1 LNHLK
6 DLLLEGL
13 SDLKIALDDNQVER
27 LLAYLMLLEK
37 WNKSYNLTAIHGLE
51 KMLNYHLLDSLAIYP
66 ALQHYRN
73 ALDVGSGAGLPGV
86 PLAIAMPDSNWTL
99 LDSNGKKTR
108 FIQQALAVCKVSNA
122 KVVKSRVQDYT
133 ATQPLDIIVSRAYAS
148 LGDFADNVAHLR
160 QADTLL
166 VTMKTGLDPQELKTL
181 DTIKHQ
187 IQASSIEEIELRVP
201 GIAEKRSLVIV
212 KPS

>member
-1 LNHLK
+1 M
-6 DLLLEGL
+6 
-13 SDLKIALDDNQVER
+13 DDNQVER
-27 LLAYLMLLEK
+27 LLDYLILLEK

-66 ALQHYRN
+66 ALQHYKN

-108 FIQQALAVCKVSNA
+108 FIQQALAVCKVNNA

-133 ATQPLDIIVSRAYAS
+133 APQPLDIIVSRAYAS
-148 LGDFADNVAHLR
+148 LGDFADSVAHLR

-187 IQASSIEEIELRVP
+187 IQASSIEEIELCVP

-212 KPS
+212 KPT

>member
-6 DLLLEGL
+6 LLLVEGL
-13 SDLKIALDDNQVER
+13 SDLKLWLDDNQIDR
-27 LLAYLMLLEK
+27 LLDYLILLEK

-66 ALQHYRN
+66 AVQHFKN
-73 ALDVGSGAGLPGV
+73 VLDVGSGAGLPGV

-133 ATQPLDIIVSRAYAS
+133 ATHPLDIIVSRAYAS
-148 LGDFADNVAHLR
+148 LGDFADSVAHLR

-187 IQASSIEEIELRVP
+187 IQASSIDEIELSVP

-212 KPS
+212 KGS

>member
-1 LNHLK
+1 
-6 DLLLEGL
+6 
-13 SDLKIALDDNQVER
+13 
-27 LLAYLMLLEK
+27 
-37 WNKSYNLTAIHGLE
+37 
-51 KMLNYHLLDSLAIYP
+51 
-66 ALQHYRN
+66 
-73 ALDVGSGAGLPGV
+73 
-86 PLAIAMPDSNWTL
+86 PDSNWTL

-122 KVVKSRVQDYT
+122 KVVQSRVQDYT
-133 ATQPLDIIVSRAYAS
+133 AQQPLDIIVSRAYAS
-148 LGDFADNVAHLR
+148 LGDFADSVAHLR

-166 VTMKTGLDPQELKTL
+166 VTMKTGLDPQELKAL

-212 KPS
+212 RPS